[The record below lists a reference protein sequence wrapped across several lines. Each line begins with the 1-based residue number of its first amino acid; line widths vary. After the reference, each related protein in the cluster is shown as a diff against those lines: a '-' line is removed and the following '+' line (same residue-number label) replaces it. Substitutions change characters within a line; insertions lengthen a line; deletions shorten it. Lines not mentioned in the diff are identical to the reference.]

1 MARVRKTASI
11 APETALEVATEVETM
26 NTNEVINI
34 TEYCKVNN
42 ISEQTF
48 RLTLSSFDPDNF
60 DNVKVISATQANNV
74 IAALAAHG
82 TATNS
87 SKQISESKATQGLVL
102 ENASNSDNETK
113 TPETQPQQG
122 TQVENA
128 LATASNNGL
137 AGTKGSNSGSNITLL
152 DELIAASE
160 EEIKLADLVS
170 QFKVQQILQNAAARD
185 TQLVD
190 QLRNQRLN
198 TRAGYFDALRG
209 LQSTTIDRP
218 DITPD
223 DLDFDA
229 EVTRLSNE
237 LGKQLTINV

>member
-1 MARVRKTASI
+1 MAKKKTA
-11 APETALEVATEVETM
+11 APETATVLEII

-34 TEYCKVNN
+34 TEYCKANN

-60 DNVKVISATQANNV
+60 DNVKVISATQASNV

-82 TATNS
+82 TAPNNS
-87 SKQISESKATQGLVL
+87 HQISESKATQGLML
-102 ENASNSDNETK
+102 ENAVSNSDNEAK
-113 TPETQPQQG
+113 TPETQATQG

-137 AGTKGSNSGSNITLL
+137 AGTKGSNSDSNITLL

-170 QFKVQQILQNAAARD
+170 QFKTQQILANQQARD

-190 QLRNQRLN
+190 VLRNQRLN

-209 LQSTTIDRP
+209 LQSTTVDKP
-218 DITPD
+218 VVTPD

-229 EVTRLSNE
+229 EVTRLSDE
-237 LGKQLTINV
+237 LGKSLVING